1 VSKRNIWDAMSG
13 EWIEVH
19 APWPSP
25 DKAWHRAMG
34 LLLAA
39 IWIVTVAVVWHVI
52 AEGLPL

>member
-1 VSKRNIWDAMSG
+1 MSKNIWDAMSG

-25 DKAWHRAMG
+25 DKAWHRAMR

-39 IWIVTVAVVWHVI
+39 IWMMTVAVVWHVI
-52 AEGLPL
+52 